1 MSGVRLDAA
10 DNQDARIFVGNVAP
24 GTDEDL
30 VMEHFK
36 KHGTIKGVVVLKGFA
51 FVQVRILF

>member
-51 FVQVRILF
+51 FVQVRI